1 MSIADRL
8 KNAAHAA
15 TSLVMTEDEST
26 ETQKPGP
33 AAPKA
38 RPVPAAS
45 FSMGA
50 GASPSFAPTS
60 PTTSPFAIG
69 GAAVLDEAVYQK
81 VLAKTNFDST
91 PVGQVIHKYYDAL
104 DGTPLDVNTKFKT
117 AITQAQ
123 KLDGLTPDHIL
134 QAFDDLLTTLQK
146 EGDNFQRAADGL
158 TQREVTSRQQTLQSI
173 TDQIAKLT
181 QQIADLQTQHTQV
194 SGELADAQT
203 KVANGSTQ
211 FGLASQRR
219 AQEIQQQKAQFQALL
234 SH

>member
-15 TSLVMTEDEST
+15 TSLVMTEDE

-45 FSMGA
+45 FSVGA
-50 GASPSFAPTS
+50 APSFAPTAPS
-60 PTTSPFAIG
+60 GSPFAIGG

-81 VLAKTNFDST
+81 VLAKTNFDQT

-117 AITQAQ
+117 AITQAT

-134 QAFDDLLTTLQK
+134 QAFDDLLVTLQK

-158 TQREVTSRQQTLQSI
+158 TQREVTSRQQSLQQIS
-173 TDQIAKLT
+173 DQIT
-181 QQIADLQTQHTQV
+181 QQIADLQTKHSQV

-211 FGLASQRR
+211 FGLAATRR
-219 AQEIQQQKAQFQALL
+219 EQEIRQQKAQFQALL

>member
-1 MSIADRL
+1 MSKFSDAI

-15 TSLVMTEDEST
+15 SSLVVEDDGVEA
-26 ETQKPGP
+26 QKPGP
-33 AAPKA
+33 APAKPAA
-38 RPVPAAS
+38 RPAAS

-50 GASPSFAPTS
+50 TPSFAPTS
-60 PTTSPFAIG
+60 PSASPFAIG

-81 VLAKTNFDST
+81 VLAKTNFDQT

-117 AITQAQ
+117 AITQAT

-134 QAFDDLLTTLQK
+134 QAFDDLLTTLSK

-158 TQREVTSRQQTLQSI
+158 TQREVTSRQQSLQQIS
-173 TDQIAKLT
+173 DQINALT
-181 QQIADLQTQHTQV
+181 QQIADLQTKHSQV

-211 FGLASQRR
+211 FGLAATRR
-219 AQEIQQQKAQFQALL
+219 EQEIRQQKAQFQALL

>member
-1 MSIADRL
+1 MTKFADAI

-15 TSLVMTEDEST
+15 TSLVVEDDGV
-26 ETQKPGP
+26 ETPKP
-33 AAPKA
+33 AAA
-38 RPVPAAS
+38 RPSPSFAHVPAAS
-45 FSMGA
+45 T
-50 GASPSFAPTS
+50 FAPTTPS
-60 PTTSPFAIG
+60 TSPFAIG

-81 VLAKTNFDST
+81 VLAKTNFDQT

-117 AITQAQ
+117 AIAQAT

-134 QAFDDLLTTLQK
+134 QAFDDLLTALSK

-158 TQREVTSRQQTLQSI
+158 TQREVTSRQQSLQQI
-173 TDQIAKLT
+173 TDQIGQLQA
-181 QQIADLQTQHTQV
+181 QIADLQTKHTQV
-194 SGELADAQT
+194 SADLADAQA

-219 AQEIQQQKAQFQALL
+219 SQEIQQQKAQFQALL

>member
-1 MSIADRL
+1 MSFADKI

-15 TSLVMTEDEST
+15 SSLVMTEDET

-38 RPVPAAS
+38 KPAPAAS

-50 GASPSFAPTS
+50 TPSFAPTAPS
-60 PTTSPFAIG
+60 TSPFAIG

-81 VLAKTNFDST
+81 VLAKTNFDQT
-91 PVGQVIHKYYDAL
+91 PVGQVIHRYYDAL
-104 DGTPLDVNTKFKT
+104 DGTPLDTNTKFKT
-117 AITQAQ
+117 AIAQAQ

-134 QAFDDLLTTLQK
+134 QAFDDLLASLQK

-158 TQREVTSRQQTLQSI
+158 TQREVTSRQQTLQQIS
-173 TDQIAKLT
+173 DQINTLT
-181 QQIADLQTQHTQV
+181 SQIADLQTKHTQV

-203 KVANGSTQ
+203 KVANGSAQ

-219 AQEIQQQKAQFQALL
+219 AQEIQQQKASFQALL
-234 SH
+234 H